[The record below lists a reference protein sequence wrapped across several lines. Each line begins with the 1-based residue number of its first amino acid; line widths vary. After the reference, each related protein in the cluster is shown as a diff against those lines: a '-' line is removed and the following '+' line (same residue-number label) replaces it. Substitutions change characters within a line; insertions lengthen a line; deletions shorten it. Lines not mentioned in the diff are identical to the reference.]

1 MGSRILT
8 LQRQAAELGRLRT
21 GFYESGRPQ
30 RCDTWVLTSHEREYV
45 EVAAQLWGG
54 TVHEWKPLNGSI
66 KQWRVITD
74 AVSIDAILPPGDPL
88 SQYNELWSGGGCQR
102 RCDGITEKLSRKPCI
117 CLAQH
122 GEDWYLL
129 PKGRV
134 CSPTTRL
141 NVLLPDMPDLG
152 VWRAETKSFYAAEG
166 MAGQVD
172 TVLQGTGGQG
182 LVPVRMSIQQQQVV
196 RNGKTKKFPVVRVTP
211 RLARL
216 RQALEGPLSKAAALN
231 GGVAPETLAIEAP
244 KKTDWVALAKGAL
257 TSDDV
262 REIWMEAQS
271 AHDVMP
277 NGSDS
282 LSKQLMAIAAEKDAE
297 HKKSLKGGSSQ
308 QVPDEDGAVDAEVL
322 DDEEPAMVGA
332 SRTNWPEVV
341 QPGSKR

>member
-30 RCDTWVLTSHEREYV
+30 RSETWILTSHEREYV
-45 EVAAQLWGG
+45 EVAAHLWGG
-54 TVHEWKPLNGSI
+54 AVHEWKPLNGNI

-88 SQYNELWSGGGCQR
+88 NQHNELWSGGGCQR
-102 RCDGITEKLSRKPCI
+102 RCDGITEKISRKPCV

-122 GEDWYLL
+122 GEEWYLL

-134 CSPTTRL
+134 CSATTRL

-152 VWRAETKSFYAAEG
+152 VWRAETKSFYAADA

-182 LVPVRMSIQQQQVV
+182 LVPVRMSIQQRQVV
-196 RNGKTKKFPVVRVTP
+196 RNGQTKKFPVVMVTP

-216 RQALEGPLSKAAALN
+216 RQALEGPLSTAAALN
-231 GGVAPETLAIEAP
+231 AGVVPETLAIEAP
-244 KKTDWVALAKGAL
+244 KKKDWVALAQGAL

-262 REIWMEAQS
+262 RGLWMEAQ
-271 AHDVMP
+271 AAGDVHP
-277 NGSDS
+277 KGGDP
-282 LSKQLMAIAAEKDAE
+282 LSKQLMAIATAKDAE
-297 HKKSLKGGSSQ
+297 HARSIRQ
-308 QVPDEDGAVDAEVL
+308 EPDEDGAVDAELV
-322 DDEEPAMVGA
+322 DEQEPALAGA
-332 SRTNWPEVV
+332 GWPAVR
-341 QPGSKR
+341 QPGSRDS